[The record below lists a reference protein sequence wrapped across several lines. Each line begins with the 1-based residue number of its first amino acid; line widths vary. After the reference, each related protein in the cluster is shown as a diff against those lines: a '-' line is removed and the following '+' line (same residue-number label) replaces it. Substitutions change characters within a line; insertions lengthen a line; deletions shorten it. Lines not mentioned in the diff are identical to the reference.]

1 MLSLVS
7 HQALKSITNTSE
19 KITKEI
25 KIWLMILIM
34 KVLNFLFLKKI
45 EQKIN
50 ICINYPVHI
59 SDQKFKDCIDL
70 LMITDKNKSH
80 YVYIKVLTDLCTIRQ
95 RKKIKNSFAN
105 IVYNVLKN

>member
-7 HQALKSITNTSE
+7 YQALKSIANTSE
-19 KITKEI
+19 KITKQI

-95 RKKIKNSFAN
+95 RKK
-105 IVYNVLKN
+105 